1 MRRLVCMAMAVMTA
15 SILAIGCSPEASVPV
30 PPEAKPTDGQQPK
43 PESPVQN
50 ENNGAGQNEANNEKP
65 LPAEQPGLTAQ
76 LILDDNFLKLLA
88 NNEING
94 FDIAIGMKKEEVVKR
109 YGAVVKKDFLDGGQ
123 YAVLE
128 KLDDGIVF
136 FDGADRVYAIDLEGS
151 RLGTATLEAI
161 QQGWGTP
168 VDEGESMVDGEYLL
182 LYEAGDNSVF
192 ISAENK
198 NSPPEKIRII
208 NKKMLDEFPQK
219 F

>member
-1 MRRLVCMAMAVMTA
+1 M
-15 SILAIGCSPEASVPV
+15 

-136 FDGADRVYAIDLEGS
+136 LTGRIAYMRLTWKAVAWGRPHWKRFSRDGV
-151 RLGTATLEAI
+151 RL
-161 QQGWGTP
+161 
-168 VDEGESMVDGEYLL
+168 
-182 LYEAGDNSVF
+182 
-192 ISAENK
+192 
-198 NSPPEKIRII
+198 
-208 NKKMLDEFPQK
+208 
-219 F
+219 